1 MVGGRT
7 PITVINQTRANLI
20 RLRATN
26 DELDVLH
33 ARAESMNVSLSEYL
47 RWRGLK
53 PIGQLKSPRVE
64 KGLAESKFVAYIG
77 LTRELNKQGIN
88 LNQLTRTLNW
98 AKNNSQS
105 VEGSVVELAKIRQSI
120 KEIADSIK
128 HLGVDP

>member
-1 MVGGRT
+1 MIGGRT

-33 ARAESMNVSLSEYL
+33 ARAESMDVSLSEYL

-64 KGLAESKFVAYIG
+64 KGLAQSKFVAYIG
-77 LTRELNKQGIN
+77 LTKELNRQGIN
-88 LNQLTRTLNW
+88 LNQLTRTFNW
-98 AKNNSQS
+98 AKNNGQS
-105 VEGSVVELAKIRQSI
+105 VEGSMLELAEIRRSI

-128 HLGVDP
+128 HLGADP

>member
-53 PIGQLKSPRVE
+53 PIGQLKSPKVE
-64 KGLAESKFVAYIG
+64 KGLAQSKFVAYIG

-88 LNQLTRTLNW
+88 LNQLTRNLNW
-98 AKNNSQS
+98 AKNNGQS
-105 VEGSVVELAKIRQSI
+105 VENSIIRLTEIRQSI

-128 HLGVDP
+128 HLGADS